1 MSMFVTIP
9 SRVFA
14 YTSLAWVK
22 NRVALSSSNT
32 NVLLMLLVY
41 LPSSLFDS
49 LEDSST
55 IIISNPQIAQYLF
68 MYYNLIMDTV
78 LSYQNSDE

>member
-1 MSMFVTIP
+1 
-9 SRVFA
+9 
-14 YTSLAWVK
+14 
-22 NRVALSSSNT
+22 
-32 NVLLMLLVY
+32 MLLVY